1 MSKSILEADVAIVG
15 AGPAGTA
22 AALRLGQL
30 GVKRVVLVD
39 RADFP
44 RDKTCGSGVSPKGI
58 GCLKTLGVWDAVEP
72 HAYWIKGLRLTTRGK
87 ETMFLSGG
95 EAAAAIICNR
105 RTLDEILLRRAQSLG
120 VEFVPNF
127 LVRSLLEEGGRVV
140 GFQDDEGREVR
151 ARYTVVADG
160 GHSKLVPERGPK
172 SILQAI
178 MGWWE
183 GVEFT
188 PHHVEMIFD
197 PRVAPWYVW
206 LFPEN
211 DTRVNIGIC
220 YRDDAHQHNAR
231 ALFQQILDS
240 HFAPRLRG
248 ARQIGGWKGHP
259 ILYSYAIEKLHSPG
273 RVVIGEA
280 GRMVHPATGEGIYQG
295 MRSGILAAEAL
306 RDVLTGAST
315 EARAFER
322 YESRCRLAYS
332 ASFAATRLL
341 QPLIDSPVLD
351 TVAKVLP
358 RSLRNRVAA
367 AP

>member
-1 MSKSILEADVAIVG
+1 MSKSVLEADVAIVG

-22 AALRLGQL
+22 AALHLGQL
-30 GVKRVVLVD
+30 GVKRVILVD

-58 GCLKTLGVWDAVEP
+58 DCLKTLGVWDAVEP
-72 HAYWIKGLRLTTRGK
+72 HGYWVKGLKLVTRGN

-95 EAAAAIICNR
+95 DSAAAIICNR
-105 RTLDEILLRRAQSLG
+105 RTLDEILVRRAQSLG

-127 LVRSLLEEGGRVV
+127 IVRSLREEGGRVV
-140 GFQDDEGREVR
+140 GFVGDDGREVR

-160 GHSKLVPERGPK
+160 GHSTLVPERGPK

-188 PHHVEMIFD
+188 PNHVEMLFD
-197 PRVAPWYVW
+197 ARVAPWYVW

-220 YRDDAHQHNAR
+220 YRDDERKHNAR
-231 ALFQQILDS
+231 ALFQQILDT
-240 HFAPRLRG
+240 HYADRLKG

-259 ILYSYAIEKLHSPG
+259 ILYSYKIEKLHSPG
-273 RVVIGEA
+273 RIVIGEA

-295 MRSGILAAEAL
+295 MRSGIMAAETL
-306 RDVLTGAST
+306 QEILSGKTGETHAFEHY
-315 EARAFER
+315 EAR
-322 YESRCRLAYS
+322 CRRAYA
-332 ASFAATRLL
+332 ASFAATKLL
-341 QPLIDSPVLD
+341 QPLIDSTALD
-351 TVAKVLP
+351 TVAKLLP
-358 RSLRNRVAA
+358 KSFRAAA